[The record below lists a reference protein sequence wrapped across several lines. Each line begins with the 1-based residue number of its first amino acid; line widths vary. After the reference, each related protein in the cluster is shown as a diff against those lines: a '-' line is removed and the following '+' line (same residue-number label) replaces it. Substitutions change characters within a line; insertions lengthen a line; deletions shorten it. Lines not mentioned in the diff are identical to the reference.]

1 MDFLLITLAIMS
13 VSILLIYKITRFCG
27 LQLKFQALVLCALLA
42 FVVNFTTLAIS
53 TYLTREHFLLIAAM
67 VIISAVA
74 VTKYNERLIQQ
85 AAPVLASATGLAAAP
100 EHPNSQ
106 SDSAAAQ
113 PASQSAVTAAAP
125 ASAIVPN
132 PAVAATTPPT
142 GAAAAAPTEPAATPA
157 ATSLAV
163 SKPSSNHMLHRAP
176 HRRGQKHRRYPL
188 LPVAPQ
194 RTIAEIVQ
202 EDMEND
208 QLLKL
213 TAVLAK
219 LGSLDDLLDY
229 AFEQKNQHNYSNA
242 IFAYKQA
249 LTRYHSDSYAPFIVI
264 DMGNIYKNSGA
275 YEDAVHV
282 YQNALTLPAVAGS
295 ADTYEEFSKNADYLR
310 MVQLVLARH
319 NSPRITFDEIPEDWQ
334 QEIETLV
341 QKRHSHKSV
350 S

>member
-1 MDFLLITLAIMS
+1 
-13 VSILLIYKITRFCG
+13 
-27 LQLKFQALVLCALLA
+27 
-42 FVVNFTTLAIS
+42 
-53 TYLTREHFLLIAAM
+53 
-67 VIISAVA
+67 
-74 VTKYNERLIQQ
+74 
-85 AAPVLASATGLAAAP
+85 
-100 EHPNSQ
+100 
-106 SDSAAAQ
+106 
-113 PASQSAVTAAAP
+113 
-125 ASAIVPN
+125 
-132 PAVAATTPPT
+132 
-142 GAAAAAPTEPAATPA
+142 
-157 ATSLAV
+157 
-163 SKPSSNHMLHRAP
+163 MLHRAP

-229 AFEQKNQHNYSNA
+229 AFEQKNRHNYS
-242 IFAYKQA
+242 
-249 LTRYHSDSYAPFIVI
+249 YHSDSYAPFIVI

-319 NSPRITFDEIPEDWQ
+319 NSPRIAFDEIPEDWQ